1 MIFNPH
7 PQENAMSD
15 KPTPGTVPMS
25 GALVKQHHR
34 MAAGDKTN
42 GQSLPS
48 GPAPSG
54 PKTPA

>member
-1 MIFNPH
+1 
-7 PQENAMSD
+7 MSD

>member
-1 MIFNPH
+1 
-7 PQENAMSD
+7 MSD

-34 MAAGDKTN
+34 MAAGEKLN
-42 GQSLPS
+42 GQTLPAA
-48 GPAPSG
+48 PAM